1 MNNNLKNYTTQP
13 DPEVWNKI
21 QKTLRRQ
28 EFRRQAVG
36 GSIGMLVA
44 VAAIATVV
52 LWPYDTKNAVPQSVL
67 PPVAQVTETVVQP
80 SPANEP
86 LATQAAQQLAQQ
98 QPVMN
103 PTAQQQMVVEMADQ
117 QLVAPAATALAT
129 VMAPSIPAVEESKV
143 ESKPAVENRSES
155 AAVSAAKTI
164 PAKPKREPSPVVEE
178 ERPVVENIPAT
189 KAEKSTINNGVIE
202 DTILWVP
209 NAFAPNS
216 DNPDI
221 TTFRARLN
229 KSDASVANYR
239 ITIFNRQGHQVF
251 HSIDINQAWD
261 GTYKGRALPQGG
273 YVYVIFYVDKDGLTH
288 QRKGTVALIR

>member
-1 MNNNLKNYTTQP
+1 MNDKLKNYTTQP

-52 LWPYDTKNAVPQSVL
+52 LWPYDTKNAVPQSVM

-86 LATQAAQQLAQQ
+86 LATQAAQQ

-103 PTAQQQMVVEMADQ
+103 PTAQQQMVVEKADQ
-117 QLVAPAATALAT
+117 QPVAPAATT
-129 VMAPSIPAVEESKV
+129 VVAVTAPSIPAVEESKV
-143 ESKPAVENRSES
+143 ESKPAVDNRSES
-155 AAVSAAKTI
+155 AAVSAAKAI

-273 YVYVIFYVDKDGLTH
+273 YVYVILYVDKDGLTH

>member
-1 MNNNLKNYTTQP
+1 MNDKLKNYTTQP

-86 LATQAAQQLAQQ
+86 LATQAAQQ

-103 PTAQQQMVVEMADQ
+103 PTAQQQMVVEKADQ
-117 QLVAPAATALAT
+117 QPVAPAATAVAIVT
-129 VMAPSIPAVEESKV
+129 ASPIPAVEESKV

-155 AAVSAAKTI
+155 AALSAAKTI
-164 PAKPKREPSPVVEE
+164 PAKPKTELSPVVEE
-178 ERPVVENIPAT
+178 ERPVVESIPTT

-273 YVYVIFYVDKDGLTH
+273 YVYVILYVDKDGLTH